1 MTHILFIDEDAT
13 RRRQIAEQLREQG
26 IDVTEQDSIAAEA
39 TQGCDAVVAID
50 KAISADLASLSAQ
63 RPIIMLSDNPTVKGS
78 VAALQSGAKD
88 YLALPVSTG
97 DLMAAIERATAY
109 SVRKP
114 ITVVEPIEM
123 IGSSEVMNTLRQRI
137 AKVGPTESTVL
148 ILGQSGTG
156 KELVARGIH
165 AASNRSHAPLITLN
179 CATVPPNLIES
190 ELFGLAAYENRPQES
205 IGLVEAASGGTLFLD
220 EIAELPPSAQA
231 RLLQVVQGE
240 NRKVGQ
246 AQALPVDVRIIA
258 ATHKD
263 LKALTE
269 SGAFRPDLFYRLNVL
284 CLELSPLKG
293 RRKDIIDIAEQLLA
307 ETCQRLNKPGLILGE
322 QAKESMLAYHWPG
335 NVRELSNAIER
346 AVILADDGAVISQSL
361 LAIEPRGEQEPEPR
375 EEADPSQTSL
385 EDYFVRFVQ
394 ENEELLTETEL
405 AAKLGIS
412 RKSLWERRQRL
423 NIPRK
428 KTQQRGRRE
437 SS

>member
-1 MTHILFIDEDAT
+1 MTRILIIDDDT
-13 RRRQIAEQLREQG
+13 PRRTALADDLREQG
-26 IDVTEQDSIAAEA
+26 IEVNEQKTLD
-39 TQGCDAVVAID
+39 
-50 KAISADLASLSAQ
+50 ISATSDQAALVAVHELVADELPSLVNIAPVVLLA
-63 RPIIMLSDNPTVKGS
+63 PNPSIKAS
-78 VAALQSGAKD
+78 VAALQAGAKD
-88 YLALPVSTG
+88 YLALPTPIG
-97 DLMAAIERATAY
+97 DIMAAIERATAY
-109 SVRKP
+109 SVRQP
-114 ITVVEPIEM
+114 ITVSEPIEM
-123 IGSSEVMNTLRQRI
+123 IGSSEIMNTLRQRI
-137 AKVGPTESTVL
+137 AKIGPTDSTVL

-179 CATVPPNLIES
+179 CATVPANLIES
-190 ELFGLAAYENRPQES
+190 ELFGLAAYENRAQES

-246 AQALPVDVRIIA
+246 AQTVPVDVRIIA

-269 SGAFRPDLFYRLNVL
+269 SGEFRSDLFYRLNVL
-284 CLELSPLKG
+284 CLELSPLRG
-293 RRKDIIDIAEQLLA
+293 RRKDIIDLAERLLA

-322 QAKESMLAYHWPG
+322 QAKEVMLEYHWPG

-346 AVILADDGAVISQSL
+346 AVILADDDAVITQAL
-361 LAIEPRGEQEPEPR
+361 LAIEPSAQARFEQPVEPDAR
-375 EEADPSQTSL
+375 QTSL

-394 ENEELLTETEL
+394 ENEDLLTETEL

-428 KTQQRGRRE
+428 KTQQRGPRE
-437 SS
+437 PS

>member
-1 MTHILFIDEDAT
+1 MTDILFIDDDEARRVQLGAALRKQGFNVSEHPALDPDITSSWDA
-13 RRRQIAEQLREQG
+13 I
-26 IDVTEQDSIAAEA
+26 VTIESQVSPE
-39 TQGCDAVVAID
+39 
-50 KAISADLASLSAQ
+50 ISGLYAKVPVIL
-63 RPIIMLSDNPTVKGS
+63 LSDQPTIKAS
-78 VAALQSGAKD
+78 VAALQAGAKD
-88 YLALPVSTG
+88 YLSLPVSTG

-114 ITVVEPIEM
+114 ITISEPVEM
-123 IGSSEVMNTLRQRI
+123 LGSSEVMNNLRKRI
-137 AKVGPTESTVL
+137 AKVGPTDSSVL

-156 KELVARGIH
+156 KELVAKGIH

-179 CATVPPNLIES
+179 CATVPANLIES

-263 LKALTE
+263 LQALTE
-269 SGAFRPDLFYRLNVL
+269 AGEFRSDLFYRLNVL
-284 CLELSPLKG
+284 CFELSPLRG
-293 RRKDIIDIAEQLLA
+293 RHKDILDIAEQLLA
-307 ETCQRLNKPGLILGE
+307 ETCRRLNKPGLVLGDP
-322 QAKESMLAYHWPG
+322 AKDAMLAYHWPG

-346 AVILADDGAVISQSL
+346 AVILADDGAVITQSL
-361 LAIEPRGEQEPEPR
+361 LAIEPSIEKEPNQR
-375 EEADPSQTSL
+375 EEPDASQTSL

-428 KTQQRGRRE
+428 KTQQRGPRGN
-437 SS
+437 S

>member
-1 MTHILFIDEDAT
+1 MTRILIIDDDT
-13 RRRQIAEQLREQG
+13 PRRTALANDLREQG
-26 IDVTEQDSIAAEA
+26 IEVNEQKTLD
-39 TQGCDAVVAID
+39 
-50 KAISADLASLSAQ
+50 LSATSK
-63 RPIIMLSDNPTVKGS
+63 RAALVAVHELVADELHTLVTIAPVVLLAPNPSVKAS
-78 VAALQSGAKD
+78 VAALQAGAKD
-88 YLALPVSTG
+88 YLALPTPIG
-97 DLMAAIERATAY
+97 DIMAAIERATAY
-109 SVRKP
+109 SVRQP
-114 ITVVEPIEM
+114 ITVSEPVEM
-123 IGSSEVMNTLRQRI
+123 IGSSEIMNTLRQRI
-137 AKVGPTESTVL
+137 AKIGPTDSTVL

-179 CATVPPNLIES
+179 CATVPANLIES

-246 AQALPVDVRIIA
+246 AQTVPVDVRIIA

-269 SGAFRPDLFYRLNVL
+269 SGAFRSDLFYRLNVL
-284 CLELSPLKG
+284 CLELSPLRG
-293 RRKDIIDIAEQLLA
+293 RRKDIIDLAERLLA

-322 QAKESMLAYHWPG
+322 QAKEVMLEYHWPG

-346 AVILADDGAVISQSL
+346 AVILADDGAVITQAL
-361 LAIEPRGEQEPEPR
+361 LAIEPSAEPSFQQTVEPGAR
-375 EEADPSQTSL
+375 QTSL

-394 ENEELLTETEL
+394 ENEDLLTETEL

-428 KTQQRGRRE
+428 KTQQRGPRE

>member
-1 MTHILFIDEDAT
+1 MTRILIIDDDNP
-13 RRRQIAEQLREQG
+13 RRTGLANDLREQG
-26 IDVTEQDSIAAEA
+26 IEVNEQKTLD
-39 TQGCDAVVAID
+39 
-50 KAISADLASLSAQ
+50 LSAT
-63 RPIIMLSDNPTVKGS
+63 SDHAALVAVHELVADELNTLVTIAPVVLLAPNPSVKAS
-78 VAALQSGAKD
+78 VAALQAGAKD
-88 YLALPVSTG
+88 YLALPTPIG
-97 DLMAAIERATAY
+97 DIMAAIERATAY
-109 SVRKP
+109 SVRQP
-114 ITVVEPIEM
+114 ITVSAPVEM
-123 IGSSEVMNTLRQRI
+123 IGSSEIMNTLRQRI
-137 AKVGPTESTVL
+137 AKIGPTDSTVL

-179 CATVPPNLIES
+179 CATVPANLIES

-246 AQALPVDVRIIA
+246 AQTVPVDVRIIA

-269 SGAFRPDLFYRLNVL
+269 SGAFRSDLFYRLNVL
-284 CLELSPLKG
+284 CLELSPLRG
-293 RRKDIIDIAEQLLA
+293 RRKDIIDLAERLLA

-322 QAKESMLAYHWPG
+322 QAKEVMLEYHWPG

-346 AVILADDGAVISQSL
+346 AVILADDGAVITQAL
-361 LAIEPRGEQEPEPR
+361 LAIEPSAELSFQQPAEPD
-375 EEADPSQTSL
+375 AKQTSL

-394 ENEELLTETEL
+394 ENEDLLTETEL

-428 KTQQRGRRE
+428 KTQQRGPRE